1 MLHANDRVV
10 RLIESAR
17 SCIEDAE
24 RPRSSPTGDAT
35 AAENRIRS
43 AKRIEADPS
52 RVEELRPPLSA
63 ERENATRLEKKL
75 PLLRKEQRE
84 PRQVYYLLISLDL
97 SKVGVHREV
106 RGERG
111 RQRHLRVDATLP
123 AEKTIAQSRPERVM
137 LGGDSASERVWHQ
150 RDVAGSLQDAET
162 HEIALGEQMIK
173 SLRST
178 PAAPERLLVFPP
190 NEAPNVETE
199 HGARTG
205 LEPQCTKRNAKPCN
219 PSARVA
225 RHGDV
230 PDAIPILIEDIDT
243 AELRVPHRPVW
254 IGLKDE
260 R

>member
-106 RGERG
+106 RGERR

-150 RDVAGSLQDAET
+150 RDVAGSLQDAEA

-173 SLRST
+173 PLRST
-178 PAAPERLLVFPP
+178 QPRQSVSSFFRRMKRRTLKPNTAPAPDWNR
-190 NEAPNVETE
+190 NV
-199 HGARTG
+199 
-205 LEPQCTKRNAKPCN
+205 RNGMRN
-219 PSARVA
+219 F
-225 RHGDV
+225 
-230 PDAIPILIEDIDT
+230 AIHPVVSRDT
-243 AELRVPHRPVW
+243 ATSQMPFQFSLRISTPLNCASHIAPF
-254 IGLKDE
+254 GLV
-260 R
+260 